1 MLCSV
6 STNSSWWKLLFL
18 TSKNSV
24 EPMSRSLWSIFSFLL
39 ANPKVLSFFVAPFS
53 GPLKSTFFRINLF
66 ERKERF
72 SSTRANNYWDF
83 GQHFSSQHFLLPS
96 LQNFLPEERK
106 NFINHSEQLLRFWTT
121 LFLATPSLQNFLPEE
136 RKNVFNQSEQL
147 LRF

>member
-39 ANPKVLSFFVAPFS
+39 ANPKVLSIFVAPFS

-66 ERKERF
+66 QRKGRF